1 MAVFHQKR
9 LLFLINSSHH
19 KVGKKL
25 IHKYFSLFIYISI
38 YTSGRWGL
46 ALVGRGSCLWWHWPV
61 MFKATSFHG
70 QKEEK
75 RNKAYHTCTSCCN
88 SQSVSQKQPSIGIKT
103 QQNNSNLADQPAFW
117 TWQGGAL
124 PKRLLIVHS
133 QLSWRLES
141 SLTKRFKAKR
151 GRVCTTGHKVPHHR
165 LCVCFQHRLRQSS
178 WCTFDFILPE
188 PVKVRC
194 LSDAGACF
202 IFLSYPKSKQGVLTP
217 KPHLPH
223 TYSVS

>member
-1 MAVFHQKR
+1 
-9 LLFLINSSHH
+9 
-19 KVGKKL
+19 
-25 IHKYFSLFIYISI
+25 
-38 YTSGRWGL
+38 
-46 ALVGRGSCLWWHWPV
+46 

-75 RNKAYHTCTSCCN
+75 PNKAYHTCTSCCN
-88 SQSVSQKQPSIGIKT
+88 SQSVSQKQPSIGKKLNKT
-103 QQNNSNLADQPAFW
+103 IAISPTNQLSEHDRVVLS
-117 TWQGGAL
+117 
-124 PKRLLIVHS
+124 KRLLIVHS